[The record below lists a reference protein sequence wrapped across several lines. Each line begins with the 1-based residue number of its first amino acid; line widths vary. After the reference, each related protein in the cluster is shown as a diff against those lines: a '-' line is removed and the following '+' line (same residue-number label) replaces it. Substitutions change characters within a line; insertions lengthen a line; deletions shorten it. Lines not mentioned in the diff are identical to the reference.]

1 MPGALVS
8 GYPGDGPS
16 SREKPCISTLREA
29 FRSKVS
35 GRIMKEQHGPSAG
48 SWSWTCFDG
57 GAQGRA
63 DTKGEA
69 VAAVEIAY
77 TRRIVGSDLAR

>member
-1 MPGALVS
+1 
-8 GYPGDGPS
+8 
-16 SREKPCISTLREA
+16 
-29 FRSKVS
+29 
-35 GRIMKEQHGPSAG
+35 MKEQHGPSAG